1 MRKAPILLLTLLA
14 LPAGGLAQSLGEV
27 AAQEKARREKEKAKQ
42 TGKKPRSVKTFTDED
57 LQSGASREKTTEPPP
72 EEPFTPS
79 SPSSPGTEGSER
91 EEDSGPKAEWR
102 QRATQFRQAV
112 ETARQ
117 RVSSLSEDVERIK
130 QDLNPMSLT
139 YREDVNTILR
149 LQSELTQAQA
159 RVEEAN
165 QQVAAAEK
173 AYQEFGAEARHAGVP
188 PSWLE

>member
-1 MRKAPILLLTLLA
+1 MRRAPILLLALLA

-42 TGKKPRSVKTFTDED
+42 TGKKPQRVKAFTDED
-57 LQSGASREKTTEPPP
+57 LQPGASREKAPEPPP
-72 EEPFTPS
+72 EPFTPS
-79 SPSSPGTEGSER
+79 SPSSSSTEGSER

-117 RVSSLSEDVERIK
+117 RVSSMSEDVERIR

-173 AYQEFGAEARHAGVP
+173 AYQEFAAEARHAGVP